1 MPLPIQHDEAALIQR
16 AQQNDLEAFS
26 TLYQRHVRPVYNR
39 VRYVIPEEDVED
51 VTQEIFLAALRSI
64 HNFRGEAQFSTWLRA
79 LTNRQVAEYYR
90 KRQRRGWNR
99 QTAIDEAE
107 QLSNDPPQPNA
118 VMEDRILLRRA
129 LQALPENYR
138 NIILLRFAEGLPFE
152 QIASLN
158 GQNLEA
164 TKSLFRRSIAAL
176 RKQLE
181 PSHEPNA

>member
-1 MPLPIQHDEAALIQR
+1 MPIPITHDEANLIER
-16 AQQNDLEAFS
+16 AQQNDLDAFS
-26 TLYQRHVRPVYNR
+26 TLYQRYIRAVYNR
-39 VRYVIPEEDVED
+39 VRYVVPEEDVED

-90 KRQRRGWNR
+90 KRQRRGWNK
-99 QTAIDEAE
+99 QTPIDEAE
-107 QLSNDPPQPNA
+107 QLSNDLPQPNSA
-118 VMEDRILLRRA
+118 MEERIILRRA

-138 NIILLRFAEGLPFE
+138 DIILLRFAEGLQFD
-152 QIASLN
+152 QIATLN

-164 TKSLFRRSIAAL
+164 TKSLFRRSMAAL